1 MNMEQVMNDVLSV
14 KGLSKTFSD
23 FWGRPMVK
31 AVDDLS
37 FNVARGEIIGLLGPN
52 GSGKSTT
59 LKMILG
65 LLRPT
70 AGEVRVMGELA
81 TDVQTKERIGYLPEV
96 THLHGFLTPVETLD
110 YYGSLFGYARKT
122 RRARTEELLQMVGLT
137 HAARRPVSGFSK
149 GMARRVGLAQ
159 ALVNAPELLILDE
172 PTSGLDPVACREVK
186 DLIAEFA
193 KLGMTV
199 LMSSHLLG
207 DVEDI
212 CDRVLILD
220 KGKLRA
226 EGKVAELLRCHGDVR
241 LTLKGMSD
249 ADAKTLRNELA
260 ARYGK
265 VEMEYAEMRLESYF
279 LNVVRGKEGE
289 DEGRF
294 RLPEFLQT
302 ERHE

>member
-1 MNMEQVMNDVLSV
+1 MNDTVLSV
-14 KGLSKTFSD
+14 EKLSKTFTD
-23 FWGRPMVK
+23 FWGRPMVL
-31 AVDDLS
+31 AVEELS
-37 FNVARGEIIGLLGPN
+37 FNVSRGEIIGLLGPN

-59 LKMILG
+59 LKMLLG

-70 AGEVRVMGELA
+70 SGEARVMGALA
-81 TDVQTKERIGYLPEV
+81 TDVRTKERIGYLPEV
-96 THLHGFLTPVETLD
+96 THLHGFLTPEETLD
-110 YYGSLFGYARKT
+110 YYASLFGYPAKV
-122 RRARTEELLQMVGLT
+122 RRLRTKELLEMVGLQ
-137 HAARRPVSGFSK
+137 HAARRPVAGFSK

-186 DLIAEFA
+186 DLIAAFA

-226 EGKVAELLRCHGDVR
+226 EGRVAELLRCHEDLQ
-241 LTLKGMSD
+241 LTLKGVPE
-249 ADAKTLRNELA
+249 AEVKKLRNELA
-260 ARYGK
+260 ARYGE
-265 VEMEYAEMRLESYF
+265 VEMSHAEMRLESYF
-279 LNVVRGKEGE
+279 LNVVRAGDGEG
-289 DEGRF
+289 F
-294 RLPEFLQT
+294 RVPEFLRTAYAKEQA
-302 ERHE
+302 